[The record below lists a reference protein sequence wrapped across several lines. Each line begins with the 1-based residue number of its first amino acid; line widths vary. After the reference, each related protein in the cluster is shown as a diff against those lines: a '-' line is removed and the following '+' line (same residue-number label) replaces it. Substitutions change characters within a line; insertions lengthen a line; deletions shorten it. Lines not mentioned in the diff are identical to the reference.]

1 MNIHM
6 LLIRINQI
14 NGHQEPDNMIQA
26 SVTFVYELARIKDVQ
41 AAVKDVESS
50 VGIIIIT
57 CSDSSKGGH
66 YDVEYDVIVTL

>member
-1 MNIHM
+1 
-6 LLIRINQI
+6 
-14 NGHQEPDNMIQA
+14 MIQA

-41 AAVKDVESS
+41 AAVKDVERSA
-50 VGIIIIT
+50 GIIIIM

>member
-1 MNIHM
+1 
-6 LLIRINQI
+6 
-14 NGHQEPDNMIQA
+14 MIQA

-66 YDVEYDVIVTL
+66 YDLKIVACSLKHHQVQF

>member
-1 MNIHM
+1 
-6 LLIRINQI
+6 
-14 NGHQEPDNMIQA
+14 MIQA
-26 SVTFVYELARIKDVQ
+26 SVTFVYELARIKYLQ

-66 YDVEYDVIVTL
+66 LTPSRMMLSSVEYDVIVTL